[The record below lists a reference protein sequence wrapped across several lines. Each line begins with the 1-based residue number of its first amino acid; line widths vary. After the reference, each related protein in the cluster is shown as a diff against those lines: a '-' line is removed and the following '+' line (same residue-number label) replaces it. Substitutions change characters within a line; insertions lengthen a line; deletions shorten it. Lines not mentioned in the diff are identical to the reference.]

1 MLVKLRIEAQFDIL
15 EGTRFYEV
23 QHQGLGE
30 YFKQSV
36 RSELDS
42 LNRSAGIHE
51 SLGFCFRKLVRKFPF
66 AIFYIL
72 ENDMVDVFAIL
83 DCRQDPETIA
93 GRIRDVSE

>member
-1 MLVKLRIEAQFDIL
+1 MLVKLRIEAQLDVL
-15 EGTRFYEV
+15 EGARFYDD
-23 QHQGLGE
+23 QHQGVGE

-36 RSELDS
+36 RSELDA
-42 LNRSAGIHE
+42 LQLSAGIHE

-66 AIFYIL
+66 AIYYIL
-72 ENDMVDVFAIL
+72 ENEIVDVFAIL